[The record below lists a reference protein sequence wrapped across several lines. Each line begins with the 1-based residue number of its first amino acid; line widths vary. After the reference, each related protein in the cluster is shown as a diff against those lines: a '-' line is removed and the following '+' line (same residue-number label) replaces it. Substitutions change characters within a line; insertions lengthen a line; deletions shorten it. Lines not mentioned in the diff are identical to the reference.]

1 MAAVPHKAGG
11 VSKRSTKPSY
21 DATISSWAAIKIKGE
36 AWMYSLG
43 FINALRKPEQASLRV
58 RESIDQPEQA
68 SLRVRESPEQ
78 ASLRVRESKDTTP
91 PSASTRGW
99 SNENEKGY
107 YIMTQNVF
115 VMSEYQDS
123 TNILG
128 PFNARTLLYMLEDGQ
143 IDRNTSLI
151 KRYGS
156 PGTTEFWQPIS
167 DDIEHGLHNQNKPGK
182 MNQNNHL
189 GVISAGHQ
197 NQNQNQSP
205 GADKGINM
213 GLLEQYNE
221 INPIPLYMDNK
232 AAVHKMYIDTKYY
245 KRPKVRFRA
254 SDKII

>member
-1 MAAVPHKAGG
+1 MAAVPYNTGGMSKAT
-11 VSKRSTKPSY
+11 ST
-21 DATISSWAAIKIKGE
+21 IKGE
-36 AWMYSLG
+36 ACRFFHGILK
-43 FINALRKPEQASLRV
+43 ALRK
-58 RESIDQPEQA
+58 PEQA

-99 SNENEKGY
+99 SNENEKDY
-107 YIMTQNVF
+107 FIMTQNVF
-115 VMSEYQDS
+115 VMSQHRDG

-197 NQNQNQSP
+197 IQIQNQNQSP

-245 KRPKVRFRA
+245 KRPKVRFRT

>member
-1 MAAVPHKAGG
+1 MAAVPHNTGGMSKA
-11 VSKRSTKPSY
+11 ST
-21 DATISSWAAIKIKGE
+21 IKGD
-36 AWMYSLG
+36 ACRFFCG
-43 FINALRKPEQASLRV
+43 IIQALRKPEQASLRV
-58 RESIDQPEQA
+58 RESIDQ
-68 SLRVRESPEQ
+68 PEQ

-99 SNENEKGY
+99 SNENEKDY
-107 YIMTQNVF
+107 FIMTQNVF
-115 VMSEYQDS
+115 VMSQHRDG

-128 PFNARTLLYMLEDGQ
+128 PFNAGTLLYMLENGQ

-151 KRYGS
+151 KQYGA

-167 DDIEHGLHNQNKPGK
+167 DDIERDLHNQK
-182 MNQNNHL
+182 HL

-197 NQNQNQSP
+197 IQIQNQNQSP